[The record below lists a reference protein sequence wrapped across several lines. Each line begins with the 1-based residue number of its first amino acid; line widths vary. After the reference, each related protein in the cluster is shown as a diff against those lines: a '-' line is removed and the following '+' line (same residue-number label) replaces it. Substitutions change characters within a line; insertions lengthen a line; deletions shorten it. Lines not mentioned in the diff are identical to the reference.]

1 MVATVVI
8 VAVFVQQLMVD
19 DDGITR
25 VDIDKQK
32 KRDEPI
38 KVNAILA
45 FVVDNHDGTYKCTY
59 APLLAGFY
67 SIEVRCNG
75 DEIEGSPY
83 SMWAKAGAPVASRSK
98 MRNANGLEIEQNQ
111 TIKVRAGEEFYVDVD
126 ISDKFRSGKEA
137 ALLACVLFGR
147 DQLIVPNGTISKPI

>member
-1 MVATVVI
+1 M
-8 VAVFVQQLMVD
+8 
-19 DDGITR
+19 
-25 VDIDKQK
+25 
-32 KRDEPI
+32 
-38 KVNAILA
+38 NAILA

-126 ISDKFRSGKEA
+126 ISDKFGNPRHEDEDADRLQVRCINFTSSPDSTGKDILFWESVNMKTTIQIQENSMKCGESGC
-137 ALLACVLFGR
+137 LNML
-147 DQLIVPNGTISKPI
+147 